1 MDKGKLSTSANLLRL
16 STLGI
21 NFVLTTF
28 LGAGAG
34 WLLNRYLHWGA
45 WVIIAGLLVGI
56 FASYYLMIADVRE
69 ISLPPKNPPKP

>member
-34 WLLNRYLHWGA
+34 WLLNHYLHWGP
-45 WVIIAGLLVGI
+45 WVIIAGLLLGV
-56 FASYYLMIADVRE
+56 FSSFYLVIADIRE
-69 ISLPPKNPPKP
+69 ISPPPKNSPKP

>member
-34 WLLNRYLHWGA
+34 WLLNRYLHWGP

-56 FASYYLMIADVRE
+56 FASYYLMIADIRE
-69 ISLPPKNPPKP
+69 ISLPPKNSSKP